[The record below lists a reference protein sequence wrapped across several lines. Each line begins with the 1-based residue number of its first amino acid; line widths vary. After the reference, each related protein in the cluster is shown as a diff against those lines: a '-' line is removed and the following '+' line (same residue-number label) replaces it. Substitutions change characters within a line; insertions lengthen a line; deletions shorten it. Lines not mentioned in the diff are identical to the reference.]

1 MQQHWRMPDTFVILF
16 FVALLASALSWWV
29 PAGQFSTETVVRE
42 TPSGVQEREV
52 LVADSYQAVPRDGGF
67 KWFAEGGE
75 IGLANIPFEGM
86 VSGSKWGA
94 AIGVMA
100 FILLVGGSFGIIVK
114 TTSIERGILAL
125 IHRTQ
130 RYDQLFLI
138 LLFLVFSLGG
148 AVFGMGEEAIA
159 FCLVL
164 LPVMSKLGYD
174 KVTVVLVTYVA
185 TQIGFAASWMNPFS
199 VAIAQGI
206 AEVPLLSGAGFRMMV
221 WLLLTTVGV
230 VYTLRYAKRTRQPQ
244 SQRAA
249 ASDPKIANEDS
260 ANQDTANQDTVN
272 EGTANE
278 KYAQSSTQP
287 FTHLDTAILSVFT
300 LGMVWVVW
308 GVVARGYYIPELASQ
323 FFAIGIIIGLLAVF
337 GQRFR
342 ANDMSEA
349 FVKGAQDLLPAALI
363 VGFAKGIILILGGG
377 EPDTPST
384 LNTLLYY
391 AGSSLSGMSEHVAAV
406 SMLLFQGGFNFFMTS
421 GSGQAALTMPI
432 MAPLSDLA
440 GVSRQ
445 TAILAFQLGD
455 GLTNIVVPTSAA
467 LIGCLGA
474 VKLDWA
480 TWLKTIWRFQVFLAG
495 CCIII
500 MLVAVITGYK

>member
-1 MQQHWRMPDTFVILF
+1 MQQQQRRMPDTFVILF
-16 FVALLASALSWWV
+16 FVALLAAALSWWI
-29 PAGQFSTETVVRE
+29 PAGEFSTEIVERE
-42 TPSGVQEREV
+42 TPTGVQEREV
-52 LVADSYQAVPRDGGF
+52 LIADSYRIAPQEGGF
-67 KWFAEGGE
+67 RWFAEGGE

-164 LPVMSKLGYD
+164 LPVMTKLGYD

-185 TQIGFAASWMNPFS
+185 TQIGFATSWMNPFS

-206 AEVPLLSGAGFRMMV
+206 AEVPLLSGAGFRMVV
-221 WLLLTTVGV
+221 WLLLTTIGIA
-230 VYTLRYAKRTRQPQ
+230 YTLRYANRTRNRDAVKSLMPAE
-244 SQRAA
+244 SINTNPENTDELR
-249 ASDPKIANEDS
+249 
-260 ANQDTANQDTVN
+260 
-272 EGTANE
+272 
-278 KYAQSSTQP
+278 QP
-287 FTHLDTAILSVFT
+287 FTTLDTVILSVFA

-323 FFAIGIIIGLLAVF
+323 FFVIGIVIGLLAVF
-337 GQRFR
+337 GNRFR

-377 EPDTPST
+377 EPDAPST

-455 GLTNIVVPTSAA
+455 GLTNIIVPTSAA

-480 TWLKTIWRFQVFLAG
+480 SWLKAIWRFQVLLG
-495 CCIII
+495 VCCIAI